1 MLLHQHHGVPYSGI
15 PWFNNVPI
23 QQLVNGIINDATLV
37 GANLAGGLGEQARVV
52 SDNGNSNGVDKAG
65 PTIKRESVTVSLQD
79 LNNALWGRVV
89 GAISRGYVE

>member
-52 SDNGNSNGVDKAG
+52 
-65 PTIKRESVTVSLQD
+65 VS
-79 LNNALWGRVV
+79 
-89 GAISRGYVE
+89 GARDCLSLAYVS